1 MKTSQ
6 VFIRAKN
13 FLSTGSNEKGKT
25 EYICY
30 AIEKTRC
37 SVGDKEKARKIIEE
51 LLGDYLTLGS
61 WLAAEKGIWNDRTG
75 VKVQETRHAWLD
87 HLIAHYESIG
97 D

>member
-13 FLSTGSNEKGKT
+13 FLSTGSAVIGKT

-30 AIEKTRC
+30 AIERTRC
-37 SVGDKEKARKIIEE
+37 SGADKDRARDIIME
-51 LLGDYLTLGS
+51 LLDGYLTLGS
-61 WLAAEKGIWNDRTG
+61 WLDHKKEIENDRRG
-75 VKVQETRHAWLD
+75 PKMQATRHAWLD
-87 HLIAHYESIG
+87 HLIEHYESIG